1 MAFDLGTSMVDTLL
15 ARVSRI
21 VQATP
26 VHDIHTHLYD
36 PAQGELLLWGIDEL
50 LVYHYLVS
58 EASRQME
65 VPLERFWNASKQEQA
80 EFVWKALF
88 VDHSPVSEACRGVI
102 TTPTNWDRLESRW
115 AALAITFCGCS
126 GANAWEVNCS
136 RCTVS
141 MVSTN
146 SR

>member
-1 MAFDLGTSMVDTLL
+1 MADPLH

-80 EFVWKALF
+80 EFIWKALF

-102 TTPTNWDRLESRW
+102 TTLNLLGIEPRKHDLEGLRRW
-115 AALAITFCGCS
+115 YAAQ
-126 GANAWEVNCS
+126 NP
-136 RCTVS
+136 
-141 MVSTN
+141 
-146 SR
+146 